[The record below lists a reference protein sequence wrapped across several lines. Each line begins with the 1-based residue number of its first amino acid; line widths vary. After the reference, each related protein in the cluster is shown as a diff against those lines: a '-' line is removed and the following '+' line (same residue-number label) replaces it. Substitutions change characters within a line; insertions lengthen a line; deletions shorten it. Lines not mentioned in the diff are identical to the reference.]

1 MPATPADASVVPN
14 HRQQKSG
21 PASPATGSLQWQL
34 PAAVGLL
41 AFVVAFTGAW
51 IPSFWDDEIATLSA
65 ARRTPAELFLLLE
78 SVDAVHGFYYLLMH
92 GWTTMFGSSEEVMR
106 LPSAL
111 AVALACSG
119 TVVLGRTLGSARLG
133 VVAGVVLAFLP
144 RMVWA
149 GTEARQSG
157 FAALLAVVLTLLLIR
172 AWRSNSVGAWA
183 AYTGCAVL
191 GVWMFMFFALAV
203 ASHAAVALVLRR
215 RRLAT
220 LVSCAAAGLLAAPF
234 LVHTLGQK
242 AQVDWIQDRPLAQ
255 HLLTAAVKQYF
266 YGDDRPTENL
276 PPQWVLGFVLLLGVL
291 ETGLVLW
298 GLWAVRLNKALRPA
312 VLLGLAGVVVP
323 MAGLLTVSLVAQPVY
338 VARYLAFTAPAF
350 ALLVGLGIMHL
361 PRRPAW
367 VQPAAV
373 AGLAL
378 CSLVPQLTIKSII
391 NEPPDTERRMA
402 QFLAGNAEPPAAM
415 VYQHPYLRDMALA
428 YPEQFSGLTDL
439 SLAQSPSASG
449 TLWGE
454 NTAVTADRLLGA
466 GRIWFVGEGTGGA
479 PYDFSSFDSA
489 GCVRTGIYEFKRLT
503 LIPYSCP

>member
-1 MPATPADASVVPN
+1 MPATPADVPVVSN
-14 HRQQKSG
+14 HRQQERDPTSL
-21 PASPATGSLQWQL
+21 ATGRPQWQL

-65 ARRTPAELFLLLE
+65 ARRTPAELLLLLQ
-78 SVDAVHGFYYLLMH
+78 SVDAVHGVYYLLMH
-92 GWTTMFGSSEEVMR
+92 GWTTMFGFSEAAMR

-111 AVALACSG
+111 AVALAASG

-133 VVAGVVLAFLP
+133 VAAGVALAFLP

-157 FAALLAVVLTLLLIR
+157 FTALLAVVLTLLLIR
-172 AWRSNSVGAWA
+172 AWKSNSVGAWA

-203 ASHAAVALVLRR
+203 ASHAAAALLLRR

-220 LVSCAAAGLLAAPF
+220 LVSCGAAGVLAAPF

-242 AQVDWIQDRPLAQ
+242 AQVDWIQDRPLTQ

-298 GLWAVRLNKALRPA
+298 GLWAVRHNKALRPA
-312 VLLGLAGVVVP
+312 VVLGLAGVVVP
-323 MAGLLTVSLVAQPVY
+323 MAGLLTVSFVAQPVY

-350 ALLVGLGIMHL
+350 ALLVGLGITHL
-361 PRRPAW
+361 PPRPSW
-367 VQPAAV
+367 VRPAAV
-373 AGLAL
+373 AGLVL

-391 NEPPDTERRMA
+391 NEPPDTERRIA
-402 QFLAGNAEPPAAM
+402 QFLAAHAEPPAAM
-415 VYQHPYLRDMALA
+415 VYQHPYLRDVALA
-428 YPEQFSGLTDL
+428 YPEEFSGITDL
-439 SLAQSPSASG
+439 SLAHSPATSG

-454 NTAVTADRLLGA
+454 NTVATADQISGA
-466 GRIWFVGEGTGGA
+466 GRVWFVGEGTGGA
-479 PYDFSSFDSA
+479 PYDFSTFDSA
-489 GCVRTGIYEFKRLT
+489 GCVRIEIQDFKRLT
-503 LIPYSCP
+503 LISFSCP